1 VRNVRT
7 GFTTRAS
14 CLLAAG
20 GTALLCGLLLGV
32 VDLVRAGLLALAVP
46 IASAVVVYR
55 SRVRIANRRG
65 LDPARVEAGNAVT
78 VTLSVTNRA
87 MLRTG
92 ALLLEDQLP
101 QQVSGTARFVVPG
114 LAGRE
119 VRTVSYRMP
128 ALRRGRY
135 RVGPLRI
142 RLTDPFHMIDVVR
155 SFATTS
161 EFIVTPVVERLP
173 AIEPPR
179 SYDIGDN
186 AGSHSV
192 GAHGADDAST
202 REYRTGD
209 DLRKIHWRS
218 TARTGALMV
227 RLEERPW
234 QGRSTMLLD
243 LRGAAHVTGV
253 PIPAHEDARA
263 HDSLEWSVSAAAS
276 IGTHLMLAGRQ
287 VGLVD
292 DAGGDTRVHFDNAAR
307 LSDQLA
313 TVAASPRTDLAQVAA
328 VLRAS
333 ARDSAV
339 VAIVGRLD
347 AVSLR
352 TLAEAHP
359 RGSSVPAFAL
369 LLDID
374 TWRFPDRA
382 ARDDTDVA
390 AAARVLRGSGW
401 RVAIVRRE
409 HTVSAAWDELLH
421 SPTDGASAVM
431 TGTLR

>member
-1 VRNVRT
+1 MRNVRT

-32 VDLVRAGLLALAVP
+32 VDLVRAGLLALAIP

-65 LDPARVEAGNAVT
+65 LDPARAQAGQAVT

-87 MLRTG
+87 LLRTG

-101 QQVSGTARFVVPG
+101 QQISGSARFVVPG

-119 VRTVSYRMP
+119 VRSVSYRMP

-161 EFIVTPVVERLP
+161 EFIVTPIIERLP

-234 QGRSTMLLD
+234 QGRTTVLLD
-243 LRGAAHVTGV
+243 LRGSAHVTGV
-253 PIPAHEDARA
+253 PIPADEDPRQ
-263 HDSLEWSVSAAAS
+263 HDSLEWAVSAAAS
-276 IGTHLMLAGRQ
+276 IGTHLMVSGRQ
-287 VGLVD
+287 VGLIE
-292 DAGGDTRVHFDNAAR
+292 DAGGDNRAHFDSAGR
-307 LSDQLA
+307 LADYLA
-313 TVAASPRTDLAQVAA
+313 TVTATPRNDLTQVSA
-328 VLRAS
+328 VLRGA

-339 VAIVGRLD
+339 VAVVGKLD
-347 AVSLR
+347 PVSLR

-359 RGSSVPAFAL
+359 RGTAIPAFAL
-369 LLDID
+369 LLEID
-374 TWRFPDRA
+374 TWRFPERHTPA
-382 ARDDTDVA
+382 GTDTE

-401 RVAIVRRE
+401 RVAVV
-409 HTVSAAWDELLH
+409 HQGQTVSDAWQDLLH
-421 SPTDGASAVM
+421 SPVDGLADTSGM
-431 TGTLR
+431 LR